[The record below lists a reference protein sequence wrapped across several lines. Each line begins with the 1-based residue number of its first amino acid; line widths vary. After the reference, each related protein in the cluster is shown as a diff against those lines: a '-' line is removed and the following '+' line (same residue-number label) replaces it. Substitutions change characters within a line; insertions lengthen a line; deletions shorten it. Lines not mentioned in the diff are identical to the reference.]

1 MITLQNLVARVP
13 GGIAQGII
21 WGIMALGVYITFRVL
36 KESDLTVDGSFAT
49 GGATAVMLITNGT
62 NPWLAMLIAFL
73 VGIIVGCTTGLIHTR
88 LKIPAILSG
97 ILVQFA
103 LYSINLHI
111 MGMAANKALSVDKYR
126 LLLSSRSIPSAIL
139 TSFVIALV
147 LVSVFYWYF
156 GTERGCAIRCTGN
169 NEALARALGIST
181 GKMKIIALSLSNG
194 LVALSGALMSQYQGF
209 ADINMGRGSI
219 VIGLAAIIL
228 GEALG
233 AALLG
238 KRLNFYGRMAFTVLG
253 GVVYY
258 LVVVVVLWL
267 KLNSND
273 LKLITAVIVALFL
286 ALPYLREKR
295 KSSFRH
301 SRKEGQSHA

>member
-1 MITLQNLVARVP
+1 MPTSAVRITDP
-13 GGIAQGII
+13 
-21 WGIMALGVYITFRVL
+21 
-36 KESDLTVDGSFAT
+36 
-49 GGATAVMLITNGT
+49 
-62 NPWLAMLIAFL
+62 
-73 VGIIVGCTTGLIHTR
+73 
-88 LKIPAILSG
+88 SG
-97 ILVQFA
+97 ISWHGRTLEEITMDAVR
-103 LYSINLHI
+103 
-111 MGMAANKALSVDKYR
+111 LSLEDHQ
-126 LLLSSRSIPSAIL
+126 
-139 TSFVIALV
+139 
-147 LVSVFYWYF
+147 
-156 GTERGCAIRCTGN
+156 GN
-169 NEALARALGIST
+169 QTRAARALGIST

-238 KRLNFYGRMAFTVLG
+238 KRLNFYGRMAFTILG